1 MYGQKQKMPL
11 YAVRKIS
18 SGVRYWPP
26 RMFKSAEALRMALR
40 AIASYRLRAALTMLG
55 ITIGIF
61 AITLTFTLVD
71 SLQYSVTQNLSQLGN
86 TVLYVHN
93 WPWKDNS
100 EDWQKYF
107 QRPKMSFEDFRA
119 LKERLQRV
127 SAVSLDATQ
136 HGQTAR
142 WRGLSVE
149 NVPVKGI
156 TQDYNVVQPLALS
169 AGRYFL
175 PVETEGGRPVCLVGS
190 RLAQNLF
197 QGQNPLGQVITL
209 GGMRLTVVGLL
220 ERQGSN
226 IFGQSQ
232 DDNLLIPFEQFAQ
245 HFDLRRRNIDRVVAV
260 RALTPEDVPWVESDI
275 IGILRQVRGLRPG
288 VEDNFSINKQ
298 ETLMDQIGQIFS
310 ALNVGGLFISIFALL
325 VGGFG
330 IANIM
335 FVAVKERTK
344 EIGIQKALG
353 STRLFILQQ
362 FLLEAVVLCLLGAL
376 AGLGLL
382 GLAVLAAGAVIAGS
396 DMGLELI
403 VSARSIG
410 VGMLFAVVTGILS
423 GLLPAIFAARLDPV
437 EAIRSGG

>member
-1 MYGQKQKMPL
+1 MGDNLAPGCDIAPQ
-11 YAVRKIS
+11 
-18 SGVRYWPP
+18 
-26 RMFKSAEALRMALR
+26 MFKLAEALRMAIR

-71 SLQYSVTQNLSQLGN
+71 SLQYSVTQNLSQLGSS
-86 TVLYVHN
+86 VLYVHN

-127 SAVSLDATQ
+127 DAVAFEATQ
-136 HGQTAR
+136 QGQVAR

-156 TQDYNVVQPLALS
+156 TQDYNIVQPLALN

-175 PVETEGGRPVCLVGS
+175 PVETEGGRAVCIVGS

-197 QGQNPLGQVITL
+197 QGQNPLGQVIAV

-232 DDNLLIPFEQFAQ
+232 DDNMLVPFEQFAQ
-245 HFDLRRRNIDRVVAV
+245 HYDLRRRNVDRVVSV
-260 RALTPEDVPWVESDI
+260 RAQRAEDVMWVESDI

-288 VEDNFSINKQ
+288 EDDTFSVNKQ
-298 ETLMDQIGQIFS
+298 ESLMEQIGQIFS
-310 ALNVGGLFISIFALL
+310 ALNAGGLFISIFALL

-353 STRLFILQQ
+353 STRTFIMLQ

-376 AGLGLL
+376 AGLAFL
-382 GLAVLAAGAVIAGS
+382 GLAVLGARAIISGS
-396 DMGLELI
+396 DMGLELVI
-403 VSARSIG
+403 SSRSIIM
-410 VGMLFAVVTGILS
+410 GMVFATVTGVLS
-423 GLLPAIFAARLDPV
+423 GLLPAIIAARLDPV

>member
-1 MYGQKQKMPL
+1 
-11 YAVRKIS
+11 
-18 SGVRYWPP
+18 
-26 RMFKSAEALRMALR
+26 
-40 AIASYRLRAALTMLG
+40 
-55 ITIGIF
+55 
-61 AITLTFTLVD
+61 
-71 SLQYSVTQNLSQLGN
+71 
-86 TVLYVHN
+86 
-93 WPWKDNS
+93 
-100 EDWQKYF
+100 
-107 QRPKMSFEDFRA
+107 
-119 LKERLQRV
+119 
-127 SAVSLDATQ
+127 
-136 HGQTAR
+136 
-142 WRGLSVE
+142 
-149 NVPVKGI
+149 
-156 TQDYNVVQPLALS
+156 
-169 AGRYFL
+169 
-175 PVETEGGRPVCLVGS
+175 
-190 RLAQNLF
+190 
-197 QGQNPLGQVITL
+197 
-209 GGMRLTVVGLL
+209 MRLTVVGLL